1 MIKGRIGRCLAWLLA
16 GVILLASCKTGRS
29 DPPQDSAEETSGQSP
44 SGVLELIRDGKAGC
58 GIVRQSSVGK
68 DVMTLCSELF
78 GAVRERTG
86 AEIGFVS
93 DRKSLQDGWIE
104 ILIGDTNRPESAQ
117 AKQALGEDAYSV
129 SVVNR
134 KLVLVG
140 ADERML
146 EHCLRS
152 FLELIAQQAESL
164 GMGHGY
170 WTNAAGFQ
178 PALRQPG

>member
-1 MIKGRIGRCLAWLLA
+1 MIKGRIGRCLVWLLA
-16 GVILLASCKTGRS
+16 GVVLLASCKPGQS
-29 DPPQDSAEETSGQSP
+29 DSPQDTSKETSGQTP
-44 SGVLELIRDGKAGC
+44 SGALELIRDGKAGC
-58 GIVRQSSVGK
+58 GIVRQTGIGK
-68 DVMTLCSELF
+68 DAMTLCSELF
-78 GAVRERTG
+78 DAVQEKTG

-93 DRKSLQDGWIE
+93 DRKSLQDGWVE

-117 AKQALGEDAYSV
+117 AKQALGDDAYSV

-152 FLELIAQQAESL
+152 FLDMIAQHAEAL
-164 GMGHGY
+164 GMGRGY
-170 WTNAAGFQ
+170 WTM
-178 PALRQPG
+178 PP